1 MSRFTLYTIIF
12 YIKEGKEPLM
22 SKKVLILTCG
32 IIALIFVLSAV
43 AIIGMNF
50 SGTEKRTAEIYQ
62 DGRLLYTIDLDHVNE
77 SYEIT
82 VTGENGAYN
91 IILAEPGQISM
102 KEASCP
108 DKLCVH
114 MGKIHNA
121 SLPVTCL
128 PNKVVIRI
136 IPGTDTDSGAP
147 DAVAY

>member
-1 MSRFTLYTIIF
+1 MQ
-12 YIKEGKEPLM
+12 
-22 SKKVLILTCG
+22 KKVLILTCS
-32 IIALIFVLSAV
+32 IIAVIFLISVLAL
-43 AIIGMNF
+43 IGMNF
-50 SGTEKRTAEIYQ
+50 SETEMKTAEIYQ
-62 DGRLLYTIDLDHVNE
+62 DGTLLYTIDLNTVTE

-82 VTGENGAYN
+82 VTGENNAYN
-91 IILAEPGQISM
+91 IILVEQGQISM

-136 IPGTDTDSGAP
+136 VPNNNRNENNIP
-147 DAVAY
+147 DAIAY

>member
-1 MSRFTLYTIIF
+1 MQ
-12 YIKEGKEPLM
+12 
-22 SKKVLILTCG
+22 KKILILTCS
-32 IIALIFVLSAV
+32 IIAVIFLISVLAL
-43 AIIGMNF
+43 IGMKF
-50 SGTEKRTAEIYQ
+50 SETEMKTAEIYQ
-62 DGRLLYTIDLDHVNE
+62 DGALLYTIDLNTVAE

-82 VTGENGAYN
+82 VTGENNAYN
-91 IILAEPGQISM
+91 IILVEQGQISM

-136 IPGTDTDSGAP
+136 VPNSNRNENHIP

>member
-1 MSRFTLYTIIF
+1 MQKKIVRITII
-12 YIKEGKEPLM
+12 
-22 SKKVLILTCG
+22 
-32 IIALIFVLSAV
+32 IIVVIFLFSIAALI
-43 AIIGMNF
+43 GMHF
-50 SGTEKRTAEIYQ
+50 SETENKTAEIYQ
-62 DGRLLYTIDLDHVNE
+62 DGRLLYTIDLNAVTE

-82 VTGENGAYN
+82 VTGENNAYN
-91 IILAEPGQISM
+91 IILVEQGQISM

-136 IPGTDTDSGAP
+136 VPNNNNRNENNIP
-147 DAVAY
+147 DAIAY

>member
-1 MSRFTLYTIIF
+1 MQ
-12 YIKEGKEPLM
+12 
-22 SKKVLILTCG
+22 KKILILTCS
-32 IIALIFVLSAV
+32 IIAVIFLISVLAL
-43 AIIGMNF
+43 IGMNF
-50 SGTEKRTAEIYQ
+50 SETEMKTAEIYQ
-62 DGRLLYTIDLDHVNE
+62 DGTLLYTIDLNTVAE

-82 VTGENGAYN
+82 VMGENNAYN
-91 IILAEPGQISM
+91 IILVEQGQISM

-136 IPGTDTDSGAP
+136 VPNNNNRNENNIP
-147 DAVAY
+147 DAIAY

>member
-1 MSRFTLYTIIF
+1 
-12 YIKEGKEPLM
+12 M
-22 SKKVLILTCG
+22 SKKVLIFTCG
-32 IIALIFVLSAV
+32 IIALIFALSAA

-50 SGTEKRTAEIYQ
+50 SGTENRTAEIYQ
-62 DGRLLYTIDLDHVNE
+62 DGILLYTVDLDHVNE

-108 DKLCVH
+108 DKLCVR

-136 IPGTDTDSGAP
+136 IPGTDTVGDAP

>member
-1 MSRFTLYTIIF
+1 MQKKMVIITTGIIVIIF
-12 YIKEGKEPLM
+12 L
-22 SKKVLILTCG
+22 
-32 IIALIFVLSAV
+32 LSA
-43 AIIGMNF
+43 AALLWIHYGKIDG
-50 SGTEKRTAEIYQ
+50 RTAEIYQ
-62 DGRLLYTIDLDHVNE
+62 DGILLYTIDLNAVTE

-82 VTGENGAYN
+82 VNGENGARN
-91 IILAEPGQISM
+91 IILVEQGQISM

-136 IPGTDTDSGAP
+136 IPDTENDNGTP
-147 DAVAY
+147 DAIAY